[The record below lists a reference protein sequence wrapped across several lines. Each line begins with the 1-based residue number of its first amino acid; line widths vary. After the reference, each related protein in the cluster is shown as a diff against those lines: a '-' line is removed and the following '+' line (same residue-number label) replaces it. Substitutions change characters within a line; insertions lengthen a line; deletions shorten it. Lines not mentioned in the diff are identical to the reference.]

1 MIVIFL
7 ICSGLG
13 HAATV
18 QIVRELINSH
28 RPRYF
33 FLSEV
38 KISDI
43 SRIGSIVKFLYFD
56 EFFVVPSHGSA
67 GGLIFM

>member
-13 HAATV
+13 HVATV
-18 QIVRELINSH
+18 QIVRYLINSH

-33 FLSEV
+33 FPSEV

-43 SRIGSIVKFLYFD
+43 SRIGSIVKFLCFG

-67 GGLIFM
+67 GGLILM